1 MREYHTGHI
10 VVAFLGGAAAGA
22 AVTALTAPQSGP
34 RTRRQIAGTFDRNR
48 RQIAGTFE
56 RNRERANR
64 LPGAVEHASEA
75 AREAFTEA
83 LDGRR

>member
-1 MREYHTGHI
+1 MNREFNTGHI

-48 RQIAGTFE
+48 
-56 RNRERANR
+56 ERANR
-64 LPGAVEHASEA
+64 LPGAMEHASEA
-75 AREAFTEA
+75 AREAFTDA